1 MTKGQRRNAAPEEK
15 MLAILE
21 LPDQGSLIQLKQGGV
36 QTTSTT
42 TSMAPAEPPPSPD
55 SRSMSCALPRH
66 DRRLRVP
73 VCTASP
79 PARVPAR
86 PPGRT
91 GAMEIILSRSTDY
104 TDYTSPQRHACTR
117 IAAHTAFTAARTP
130 PNPAALHQ
138 YASAERHITPRVADD
153 AGISLG

>member
-1 MTKGQRRNAAPEEK
+1 

-55 SRSMSCALPRH
+55 SRSMACALPRH

-73 VCTASP
+73 GCTASP

-86 PPGRT
+86 PARSSWAYEEYT
-91 GAMEIILSRSTDY
+91 LYRSTDY
-104 TDYTSPQRHACTR
+104 TDYTSPQRARESQLIRLSRQHRPPR
-117 IAAHTAFTAARTP
+117 IGCIAPVRQGRATPHPAR
-130 PNPAALHQ
+130 
-138 YASAERHITPRVADD
+138 S
-153 AGISLG
+153 

>member
-1 MTKGQRRNAAPEEK
+1 MPRQRKKCSPFLSFQTKPLTRVSSAQTRC
-15 MLAILE
+15 
-21 LPDQGSLIQLKQGGV
+21 V
-36 QTTSTT
+36 QTISTT

-55 SRSMSCALPRH
+55 SRSMACALPRH

-91 GAMEIILSRSTDY
+91 GAMESILSIGVQT
-104 TDYTSPQRHACTR
+104 TQTTPYTSPQRHACTR

-138 YASAERHITPRVADD
+138 YASLERHITPRVADD

>member
-1 MTKGQRRNAAPEEK
+1 

-42 TSMAPAEPPPSPD
+42 TSMAPAEPPPSP
-55 SRSMSCALPRH
+55 MACALPRH
-66 DRRLRVP
+66 DRHLREP

-86 PPGRT
+86 PVEL
-91 GAMEIILSRSTDY
+91 ALW
-104 TDYTSPQRHACTR
+104 R
-117 IAAHTAFTAARTP
+117 I
-130 PNPAALHQ
+130 
-138 YASAERHITPRVADD
+138 Y
-153 AGISLG
+153 SL